1 MLETCETFWFKLI
14 LKKSKS
20 ENIMFVRKI
29 GIDLGT
35 CNSLVFLPKKG
46 VVLREPSVVAVDL
59 PENKILAVGESAKEM
74 LGRTPDTIRVYRPL
88 KDGVIADYRVTQA
101 MLRYFIDKV
110 SGPFRIIRPELLIG
124 VPAGSTST
132 EKRAV
137 IEAGTAAGAKAVYL
151 AKEPILAAI
160 GADVPINSC
169 SGNLVVDIGGGTAE
183 VALISLGGIVTYRS
197 VRVAG
202 DKVDMAI
209 ANYIKNKY
217 NLAVGERSA
226 EMVKIEIG
234 SALPEKEERTMEI
247 KGRDLISG
255 LPRVIKISSNEIC
268 EGITDTLGEIIQV
281 IKSVL
286 RDTPPELAAD
296 VMDKGM
302 VLTGGG
308 SLLRNLPELIAKS
321 TGVPCIL
328 AEDSLFCVAKGT
340 GVILEN
346 LDLYKKSI
354 MSKK

>member
-1 MLETCETFWFKLI
+1 
-14 LKKSKS
+14 
-20 ENIMFVRKI
+20 MFITKI

-35 CNSLVFLPKKG
+35 CNSLVFLPGKG
-46 VVLREPSVVAVDL
+46 VVLKEPSVVAVDL
-59 PENKILAVGESAKEM
+59 QDNKILAVGQGAKDM

-110 SGPFRIIRPELLIG
+110 SGVFRIIRPELLIG
-124 VPAGSTST
+124 VPACSTST

-137 IEAGTAAGAKAVYL
+137 VEAGMAAGAKAVYL

-169 SGNLVVDIGGGTAE
+169 SGNMVVDIGGGTAE
-183 VALISLGGIVTYRS
+183 VAVISLGGIVACRS

-202 DKVDMAI
+202 DRIDMAI
-209 ANYIKNKY
+209 SDYIKRKH
-217 NLAVGERSA
+217 NLAIGERTA
-226 EMVKIEIG
+226 EMIKIEIG
-234 SALPEKEERTMEI
+234 SAIPEKEARQMEI
-247 KGRDLISG
+247 KGRDLILG
-255 LPRVIKISSNEIC
+255 LPRTIRISSNEIC
-268 EGITDTLGEIIQV
+268 EAISDTLEEIIQV

-286 RDTPPELAAD
+286 RETPPELSAD
-296 VMDKGM
+296 IMDKGM

-308 SLLRNLPELIAKS
+308 SLLRNLPELIAQS

-328 AEDSLFCVAKGT
+328 AEEALHCVAKGA